1 MKNKKVIA
9 GLGILAVA
17 VVGGTWA
24 YFNQTTTIDNPFSTT
39 SFEGTTVEKFNPT
52 DGGDWKP
59 GVEVDKSVTAK
70 NTGEGDV
77 WVRVRFDE
85 EWANA
90 GVVIGSESDQFLPG
104 SVNDNL
110 QLDATDGKTAGD
122 GSVVY
127 KNIDAADWTKGSDG
141 WYYYNET
148 LGKGETTNSLMDS
161 VTLCNNTDMGKYN
174 ESTYYKIVEKDA
186 DEPAFDDSWISYT
199 GELKDALKE
208 LPEDQVKGKDVY
220 TNALKQLDSTLK
232 GYASDNYTLSIKTQ
246 FVQADAQAADAS
258 GWVTYPGK

>member
-1 MKNKKVIA
+1 MKNKKIVV

-17 VVGGTWA
+17 VVGGTFA

-59 GVEVDKSVTAK
+59 GAEVDKTVTAK

-90 GVVIGSESDQFLPG
+90 NIKIGSESDQFRPT
-104 SVNDNL
+104 SVSNSL

-127 KNIDAADWTKGSDG
+127 KNIDDADWTVGSDG
-141 WYYYNET
+141 WYYYKET
-148 LGKGETTNSLMDS
+148 LAAGQTTNSLMDS

-174 ESTYYKIVEKDA
+174 ESSYYKIVEKDTQ
-186 DEPAFDDSWISYT
+186 EPAFDDTWTQYT
-199 GELKDALKE
+199 GELKDALAK
-208 LPEDQVKGKDVY
+208 LPQDQVKGKDVY
-220 TNALKQLDSTLK
+220 TNALKQLDKTLK
-232 GYASDNYTLSIKTQ
+232 GYASDNYTLSITTQ
-246 FVQADAQAADAS
+246 FVQADAQAADAAS
-258 GWVTYPGK
+258 WVTYPGK